1 MKMLNATLY
10 AEGKVTSTAMM
21 TPAKRE
27 RYAQW
32 LRNTGVEHPSDELID
47 KTRERALSQI
57 DAAKEKKKQFNL
69 KVFAFIFLFLA
80 IGVYMWLKL

>member
-1 MKMLNATLY
+1 
-10 AEGKVTSTAMM
+10 M
-21 TPAKRE
+21 TPEKRE

-57 DAAKEKKKQFNL
+57 DAAKETKRRNNL
-69 KVFAFIFLFLA
+69 KLVVLICCCVVVA
-80 IGVYMWLKL
+80 VYGWFKL